1 MLILIL
7 LLLSLL
13 LLLAQIHSLVDIDV
27 PLFQPS
33 PKIVVFEDYAPFA
46 VHEKKLFFRNNDG
59 VARRIKLLQPESTFF
74 EISAPRQANG
84 EPLKQSKIAAGME
97 ICFVIKFKPQEVR
110 DYQYDLVCSTEREK
124 FIVPIRAIGM
134 RPMMTFPDEIN
145 FGVCPVKSET
155 RKSLLLQNIGS
166 SIARFTLRST
176 NPSFT
181 CPGEEQIVDPG
192 ASLMLELFFIP
203 NIAES
208 ITGDYELQFS
218 KGIKCYISLSGT
230 GKNIDVALS
239 TPSISLEPS
248 YISLSSQKT
257 LKIKN
262 SSDIPIKYSWKS
274 FSSSEDEENERQRL
288 LQEISRMESIEK
300 TALKDR
306 IFNGVYS
313 VEGYGDTDDEAED
326 DEIPFAARADEASLI
341 RKYRNLRTALS
352 NDPMYF
358 VDDIFEVSPIEGQ
371 VWANS
376 EMEVTVTF
384 RPDTAALFNCIAY
397 LDISGRSDRLLL
409 NCSGQG
415 IGPHAALSFDVLDV
429 GDVFINDEQHY
440 EISMIN
446 KGDITANWTFMS
458 SLTRFGNKFNF
469 SPTEGILN
477 PGQSQVIHIKFES
490 DVLGEFSE
498 YFRFALQGNED
509 MLVCQIKG
517 HIVGPT
523 FCFDINSINFG
534 TVSYDYLHSRTLR
547 LVNTSKISM
556 VFNLHV
562 PQDGTFIKKEF
573 DITPSD
579 GTLTPGESMDILL
592 EFIPSTVKVYDYS
605 LAVDVLG
612 VGDILLS
619 IPISAECIVSTV
631 RMATREIDF
640 GDCFLRF
647 PYEKE
652 MILYNVSDKVH
663 TKFEVLPQ
671 MPYTKAVAT
680 YEAEPSVGVIE
691 PGDSMKVI
699 IRMVTMKLN
708 LIKLPINVAVVGS
721 TEAPIQAVLTCNAIG
736 PRIVPDQTELR
747 WGNIECLREFP
758 RTLRLFNDSLI
769 PASVKLFLKMAR
781 SKFDISMR
789 ELSLAPKETFDLI
802 VTANLDDT
810 IVNKDEI
817 HIIVEEGD
825 NVMVP
830 LSALGIGT
838 TIHCN
843 QELSVI
849 DMGYQLTN
857 TTWEKRIM
865 LENKGRRPQQLQF
878 YNKTEREQ
886 NLFRLEQ
893 AKKMSKDAT
902 KAPKSFA
909 SFVPVC
915 TVTPAEITLR
925 PRTATTFT
933 FKGTSAVP
941 GPVSEMFILE
951 SKVGKDRAFKQIA
964 QTEIKCEIINPLLE
978 FSDPQVYFCHR
989 YEKGHDPET
998 QRRDITL
1005 KNTSALTLT
1014 FVLKVEIPFNLNSWE
1029 HTLAPGQVAEVTID
1043 FDPMYLDDKTSHTV
1057 EKQLVIAY
1065 RGHPQ
1070 KDIIPLTG
1078 EIIFPNLKFE
1088 TQNVAFGSIL
1098 NDTTKTIK
1106 VNATNWSQVVVE
1118 YEWTFFEGIDSKQP
1132 LKGLQKKGAK
1142 SSGSSIVAP
1151 AGQIFDI
1158 LPIRSVLQPGESETL
1173 EFSMYGLPNGKFNG
1187 TALCSVEG
1195 GPEYK
1200 FYISG
1205 EASTVSFAVDK
1216 SLIDF
1221 GKVIFTESK
1230 TEELK
1235 IINNGRVA
1243 FNYDIK
1249 PSSTAAELIEIIP
1262 PSGLVKAGETKTISL
1277 VMHPAYACNIAETVF
1292 IHIAHF
1298 DAVPLVCYC
1307 QGIFP
1312 SAVASLPRQTRV
1324 GPYGETEGT
1333 MSKFWDT
1340 FTSQA
1345 VMSLVSPDLAMLP
1358 PPEDMLPP
1366 PASGTTATAPIYHPP
1381 PIPNNILNNTSVEL
1395 STRVTKQP
1403 PQLKL
1408 EVEMQRMVL
1417 CHLLANKVE
1426 EKKIELGGMVQNPDQ
1441 LVFAGLQ
1448 YFISKNIDLR
1458 SIVSAQ
1464 HLCDFGNV
1472 IIGQTKKRTFKITNV
1487 TNGMVLNF
1495 DLDSKAISSSGF
1507 SVDPEKVV
1515 KLGENDSVDFTLK
1528 YFARKQQK
1536 LGRKTVVLPLL
1547 IKGAPTIN
1555 LLLSANVCMPDIELS
1570 SELIEFD
1577 RVLIG
1582 RAKRCFVRL
1591 HNISPVVAN
1600 WSFKPVAGKEES
1612 KITIVPSSGVLKGGR
1627 KTIIYVEFIPGEA
1640 RKYLME
1646 ANLKVDNNKNVK
1658 VLKIVGEGFENQIKF
1673 EPSHLEMGPIIP
1685 FSDGDEQV
1693 VSLTNNSDVPV
1704 EIFSLDFDNVYKE
1717 EEAMLSSLDIY
1728 DGATNIFR
1736 SSIRYPGQ
1744 PLPPEILAAYDRIKA
1759 AADKMAAEEAAA
1771 AAAVASEEVVEGE
1784 GDKVVDT
1791 EIEKEES
1798 AKDNVILEVP
1808 PVRTTGA
1815 PRDEGLHQDIIVVG
1829 PPISGVTTVA
1839 NYLSRK
1845 LQLPV
1850 KKLDD
1855 IMFEVASTDSELGL
1869 VARRC
1874 LNKLTEAERATIEKS
1889 ENELL
1894 EVAEKSKADAA
1905 DAFRKDKKNKGK
1917 EPDEECLNTP
1927 EVIAY
1932 NEFVKTGK
1940 FSIENLSNIIKFRLS
1955 WIDAGYGIVLDG
1967 VISNCIDDTSL
1978 VVKAMESAMP
1988 KASVSNIVLNGGE
2001 EAYTNKIAAIYET
2014 KSAELKS
2021 CLKDIDN
2028 AKKAASKK
2036 ASVKA
2041 TGKPTGKGKNKK
2053 PSTATIIEE
2062 TTIIDHEIEVALPEG
2077 DEPWVN
2083 TETGL
2088 VIELDAQ
2095 DFKNLEESEKVIYT
2109 KQFQYQLTQKVQS
2122 LKVTLAKIKRIWDP
2136 ETGLKQTL
2144 EPIVAEIIVS
2154 DDNLPVEESKTDVV
2168 DTPAFEATSDFPVE
2182 ETKAIETNNSNTPDS
2197 TGTLMQ
2203 QDEIPVTISERP
2215 VLFNEYANSILP
2227 LIESSW
2233 IKPEPVAIETEAG
2246 DISSEPVATEANP
2259 IINESESEPIVE
2271 EIKPKIE
2278 IYGVINIP
2286 LDGEENEE
2294 EILAKTMAL
2303 LPPPN
2308 VLPAD
2313 KDALPPTCVYQV
2325 IRKPV
2330 PRGERKQIRN
2340 FAIIRMDP
2348 SSEESVQ
2355 ESAPAP
2361 APAPAPAGK
2370 KGAPVVEAPPVV
2382 KEPEPVPVS
2391 YRWVIDAFSSVQ
2403 LKVKFTS
2410 KNEGKFDSTLVF
2422 EVVGTSQTFSLYVSG
2437 ICEVPKI
2444 NDTSRSFFVKSIKN
2458 VSSEGP
2464 PPIKRFITSTNT
2476 YSFGPILTFKKPEWR
2491 NITSED
2497 PEERTKLQLVTNTST
2512 DIVRLS
2518 NNGRYKCTVDLA
2530 FEDYSDE
2537 VRDVFI
2543 VEPNS
2548 VELDEG
2554 ETKDVKIWAFPQSVK
2569 EFKNT
2574 LVACVSN
2581 NPIPIK
2587 YDMKCW
2593 GVEPTI
2599 DVIGPWDEA
2608 LKAAEQAV
2616 NECQDK
2622 KLIKD
2627 LEAKLASLKE
2637 ALTLDFDRILI
2648 NKVENRTFEIKNTC
2662 LLPVTWEIDAG
2673 DFNESPNI
2681 KITPMSGEVKV
2692 GSTQVI
2698 RIEFTSPEPKML
2710 SGKFSLKFSDAE
2722 GGLQTNTRV
2731 SVRKFAAV
2739 AEAYQITTVSLTST
2753 GSEEGGS
2760 EIDFGLVRVGDFAKQ
2775 SMKLANKGK
2784 YKIAYKVNIV
2794 KPAIANLIKIE
2805 PMEGFIE
2812 AGAAPAEIVATFCS
2826 ANGEVQ
2832 LKQNKDVK
2840 IEISEPLTGESVAIF
2855 PLYVNAE
2862 ARFNRYRMQPAKG
2875 VSFGAVRFDAEAKT
2889 KRVEIRNEG
2898 KFDFTFVVCAA
2909 QSEIDEIDSLDPKA
2923 FACYAYGTP
2932 AALRKNELGENYL
2945 EKVGGAGAGGK
2956 DAKAAPA
2963 KGKGAPAAATPS
2975 STSNPLVQDPD
2986 SLAEAAVPDDPLVVG
3001 AFTILGRVGVVQPG
3015 ATGFFDMK
3023 FDPSGSQGTKEKLR
3037 ICITGIDHHDAPAQ
3051 LLRSFEVTG
3060 ESCIPAITNEDYESI
3075 FEEQEVV
3082 SSLLDSGMSDG
3093 GKIEKLPVGKV
3104 IYAEKENILAFGPVL
3119 CGQQGYKGACERIRI
3134 TNPTKIDAKVRFEI
3148 MTPEKAAEAKGA
3160 SASAGAGAGKDAKG
3174 KAPPPA
3180 KGGAPSSDAV
3190 PQMFT
3195 VQPEVWE
3202 IPPHEHRFVNVY
3214 FNPLEIKTYKAVFV
3228 AKVEDAGTQTSASS
3242 KISQSGSSL
3251 IFDLGG
3257 SGTLPC
3263 ISIDQPTTRLPSGA
3277 LSMEFGRT
3285 HINRSSKKKLIIRN
3299 DGAMPATCL
3308 FDMSGDDDFFFPY
3321 RGASLTIQP
3330 SQKQDV
3336 IISFAPK
3343 KVFTPTGERS
3353 AQIKISVL
3361 NNQFDQYKL
3370 QLSGSSYACDATIDT
3385 MSEEDSNTADND
3397 GEDTDKQKSHD
3408 EVKFADINL
3417 ANGSSSTSH
3426 TIMIKSQSAYPLK
3439 FELVA
3444 GEKSSKY
3451 LTFSPCIGHLGPKG
3465 TREITM
3471 SFNASEPVKLEA
3483 AEVSCILKR
3492 IDYKLNPKLAVEGED
3507 IEPDSSLWG
3516 LWDDSMKSLRPA
3528 ADEDLKLIAEAAE
3541 ALEKY
3546 NAEAAA
3552 EAAKGKKGK
3561 VMGPP
3566 PDPCRLQ
3573 LVTTD
3578 GSQMIN
3584 EIIEEPYS
3592 ELVADA
3598 EVQKVNFSCYG
3609 SADIA
3614 KYSCEGNGENIPFRP
3629 TYLFQSAL
3637 HNFTF
3642 KNDSD
3647 ISLPIKWSFDD
3658 VKRRGVTTKG
3668 GGQSRLPSRMGTAV
3682 TNQTKVPCPFFIEP
3696 EECEVP
3702 AKGSQQFTLKFL
3714 PLECDDFVYALRG
3727 ETLPC
3732 PNPDAADEESA
3743 FLGPI
3748 RMIIRGTAKR
3758 PLCHFEIKENP
3769 EYLSR
3774 RLPTLKNEIGLV
3786 SPIEN
3791 GDLRVVEMESVGLRT
3806 RNTFRFHI
3814 INPTSNNYE
3823 FTWETMG
3830 DPSPFWRCVLTS
3842 GMLFAGKRIEMVF
3855 EYLPEETSIAESFFK
3870 FKLPTAGVEQLFLF
3884 AGKVTEPKVYFSTS
3898 RVDFHSVMLGGQG
3911 SSDVVYLENQEH
3923 LPFNFS
3929 FDRTTL
3935 MQLEGPNGPVLDI
3948 QPKSGTVGPQGKFP
3962 ITFLFKPSE
3971 EVVYNFNLQCE
3982 VKRKPNKLSINVK
3995 GEGYAVHPIISLEQS
4010 EEQAVSGN
4018 RFQTLKP
4025 VPAVNYADFGAV
4037 QVLDSITKKFTVTNN
4052 GKYNFDYLWDTESGN
4067 NLTLSGGKMGGTL
4080 HKGEEVSYN
4089 ITFAPMK
4096 ECSLDGS
4103 MLSFTVAGKYTYNIF
4118 GRGSGVSPALRFS
4131 FMQYDFGSCFITS
4144 PGGQTVIEETT
4155 LRLVNHDPVSN
4166 ISIESAFQKT
4176 RALWVDCPPTV
4187 LEPGSFIDIPIKF
4200 APRDAK
4206 DYLFIVPIVVNGTTK
4221 VPVNITGKGIN
4232 ARLEMVN
4239 ASQRRIN
4246 FGVIN
4251 VGSENRKTIALI
4263 NRSKRALPVQLADN
4277 SQHGSG
4283 ILEDLSVAFYP
4294 KNEFTIGP
4302 RETVNIQL
4310 IFAPNKRI
4318 SQFQEDLLIR
4328 YAGVTRK
4335 LLSMSGKA
4343 QGIEVAFD
4351 SDSLPFGPVVLASQK
4366 MKKLSLENGGDLA
4379 ITFQWLES
4387 TFGPHFSISPLSGKI
4402 GAGDEMTFDVIFKPQ
4417 FLDEDIRQEGILC
4430 AIPGISPLQLTCSGT
4445 CIAQPSES
4453 MQTLRFDS
4461 LARKPEVKN
4470 VKIDN
4475 PTEKD
4480 WYVSPSLLGKDW
4492 KIPYEL
4498 KVPAKGSADLVITY
4512 FPLSMSPAPKTE
4524 PAEGEPD
4531 TAHQGTVFVSLPDG
4545 TARSYKLRGYAGPPE
4560 CAGTITIETAAKKA
4574 STTSVKLNNW
4584 LGQTQK
4590 LLVSSELTEKACPAT
4605 FIIAANAVEIGPNGT
4620 KEFPIRYNSYME
4632 GTSKGVITF
4641 TNASTGEYLFYNL
4654 VAKTTMADVLETIN
4668 IESPVRQSARYVIT
4682 VENPLPVDTVV
4693 SMGSIAKPDEWWSC
4707 DSKVINFKELSPL
4720 SGNPEGSFEIE
4731 YRPLMPTKAP
4741 TEHLLTIIT
4750 KELGTFKYKVV
4761 LTATPATIRQTLKFD
4776 VPLGSIQ
4783 TETYKFRVFNS
4794 TKCEYACK
4802 VTKPDTFTVVKSL
4815 SVDAVSG
4822 GWSGDEVSI
4831 DVAFEP
4837 TEIGETIDTL
4847 SISSPDGGE
4856 YICELVAICV
4866 APVPQGPFNFTQGA
4880 GATDIAFRNCF
4891 STACSWTFSL
4901 DSSAF
4906 RLGAPNATVQPKTE
4920 GKCQIFF
4927 EPKDE
4932 HGTSPGTVVTAKLF
4946 IQCSAKPDLSPWV
4959 FYLKGTITGTSD
4971 AGTKKK

>member
-1 MLILIL
+1 
-7 LLLSLL
+7 
-13 LLLAQIHSLVDIDV
+13 
-27 PLFQPS
+27 
-33 PKIVVFEDYAPFA
+33 
-46 VHEKKLFFRNNDG
+46 
-59 VARRIKLLQPESTFF
+59 LLQPESPFF
-74 EISAPRQANG
+74 EVSAPRQANG

-97 ICFVIKFKPQEVR
+97 ICFVVKFKPQEVR
-110 DYQYDLVCSTEREK
+110 DYQYDLICSTEREK
-124 FIVPIRAIGM
+124 FLVPIRAIGM

-203 NIAES
+203 HAAS
-208 ITGDYELQFS
+208 PITGDYELQFS
-218 KGIKCYISLSGT
+218 KGTTCYIALSGT

-239 TPSISLEPS
+239 TPSVSMEPS

-274 FSSSEDEENERQRL
+274 FASDEEEENERQRL

-300 TALKDR
+300 AALRDR
-306 IFNGVYS
+306 IFNGAYS
-313 VEGYGDTDDEAED
+313 IEGSGNTDDEAED
-326 DEIPFAARADEASLI
+326 DEIPFAARADEASLV

-376 EMEVTVTF
+376 EMEITVTF

-458 SLTRFGNKFNF
+458 SLTRFGNKFKF
-469 SPTEGILN
+469 SPTEGILT

-509 MLVCQIKG
+509 MLICQIKG
-517 HIVGPT
+517 HVVGPT
-523 FCFDINSINFG
+523 FCFDVNSINFG
-534 TVSYDYLHSRTLR
+534 TVSYDYLHSRNLR
-547 LVNTSKISM
+547 LVNTSKIPM

-562 PQDGTFIKKEF
+562 PQDGSFLKKEF

-631 RMATREIDF
+631 RLASREIDF

-652 MILYNVSDKVH
+652 MILYNSSDKVH

-671 MPYTKAVAT
+671 MPYTKSVAT

-691 PGDSMKVI
+691 PGDSMKVV

-708 LIKLPINVAVVGS
+708 LIKLPINVAVIGS

-769 PASVKLFLKMAR
+769 PASLKLFLKMAR
-781 SKFDISMR
+781 SKFDLSMR
-789 ELSLAPKETFDLI
+789 ELTLAPKETYDLT

-857 TTWEKRIM
+857 TVWEKRIM

-886 NLFRLEQ
+886 NQARAEE
-893 AKKMSKDAT
+893 AKKGGKEASRL
-902 KAPKSFA
+902 PKHLA
-909 SFVPVC
+909 AIVPVC
-915 TVTPAEITLR
+915 TVTPTEITLR

-933 FKGTSAVP
+933 FKGMSATP
-941 GPVSEMFILE
+941 GPISELFVLE
-951 SKVGKDRAFKQIA
+951 SKVGKERAFKQIA
-964 QTEIKCEIINPLLE
+964 QTEIRCDIINPLLE

-989 YEKGHDPET
+989 YEKGHEPET
-998 QRRDITL
+998 QKRDITL

-1029 HTLAPGQVAEVTID
+1029 HTLAPGQVAEITIE
-1043 FDPMYLDDKTSHTV
+1043 FDPMYRDDKTSHTV
-1057 EKQLVIAY
+1057 EKQLTIAY

-1070 KDIIPLTG
+1070 KDIIPLVG
-1078 EIIFPNLKFE
+1078 EIIYPNLKFE
-1088 TQNVAFGSIL
+1088 TQNIAFGSIL

-1106 VNATNWSQVVVE
+1106 VNTTNWSQVVVE
-1118 YEWTFFEGIDSKQP
+1118 YEWSFFEGIDNKQP
-1132 LKGLQKKGAK
+1132 VKVVQKKNAK
-1142 SSGSSIVAP
+1142 AVSSGVVAP

-1158 LPIRSVLQPGESETL
+1158 LPIRSVLQPGESENI

-1187 TALCSVEG
+1187 MAMCAVEG

-1200 FYISG
+1200 FNISG
-1205 EASTVSFAVDK
+1205 EASTVSFSVDK
-1216 SLIDF
+1216 SIIDF
-1221 GKVIFTESK
+1221 GKVIFTDSK
-1230 TEELK
+1230 EEELK

-1243 FNYDIK
+1243 FNYDIR
-1249 PSSTAAELIEIIP
+1249 PSSVAADLIEIIP
-1262 PSGLVKAGETKTISL
+1262 SSGQVKPGEVKSIMLVIR
-1277 VMHPAYACNIAETVF
+1277 PAYASNIAERLD
-1292 IHIAHF
+1292 IHVAHF

-1312 SAVASLPRQTRV
+1312 SAVVSLPRQLRV
-1324 GPYGETEGT
+1324 GPFGETEGPI
-1333 MSKFWDT
+1333 SQLWEN

-1345 VMSLVSPDLAMLP
+1345 ITGLVSPNALLLP
-1358 PPEDMLPP
+1358 PPDEMLPP

-1381 PIPNNILNNTSVEL
+1381 SISNSTETLIEPV
-1395 STRVTKQP
+1395 STRGIKTPSQI
-1403 PQLKL
+1403 KL
-1408 EVEMQRMVL
+1408 DIEMQRIAL
-1417 CHLLANKVE
+1417 NHLMEKRVE
-1426 EKKIELGGMVQNPDQ
+1426 EKKMDSNIIVNTDPS
-1441 LVFAGLQ
+1441 VFSGLQ
-1448 YFISKNIDLR
+1448 YFIAKNIELK
-1458 SIVSAQ
+1458 SIVCAQ
-1464 HLCDFGNV
+1464 YLCDFGNV
-1472 IIGQTKKRTFKITNV
+1472 IIGQTRKRVFKITNV

-1495 DLDSKAISSSGF
+1495 DLDTKSISSSGF
-1507 SVDPEKVV
+1507 SVDPDKVV
-1515 KLGENDSVDFTLK
+1515 KLAENDSVDFTLK

-1536 LGRKTVVLPLL
+1536 LGRKNSVLPIT

-1591 HNISPVVAN
+1591 HNTSPVVAN
-1600 WSFKPVAGKEES
+1600 WVFKPVAGKEES

-1627 KTIIYVEFIPGEA
+1627 KTIIYVEFIPTES
-1640 RKYLME
+1640 RKYVME
-1646 ANLKVDNNKNVK
+1646 AALKIENNKNMK
-1658 VLKIVGEGFENQIKF
+1658 VLKMIGEGFENQIRL
-1673 EPSHLEMGPIIP
+1673 EPSNLEMGPIIP

-1693 VSLTNNSDVPV
+1693 VTLTNNSDVPV
-1704 EIFSLDFDNVYKE
+1704 EFFSLDFDTVYKD
-1717 EEAMLSSLDIY
+1717 EEAILSTLDIY
-1728 DGATNIFR
+1728 DNSTNIFR
-1736 SSIRYPGQ
+1736 ASVRNPGQ
-1744 PLPPEILAAYDRIKA
+1744 SLPPEVMAAYERIKA
-1759 AADKMAAEEAAA
+1759 AADKLSETIPSSEEGIVQPEEEANIDKP
-1771 AAAVASEEVVEGE
+1771 VE
-1784 GDKVVDT
+1784 
-1791 EIEKEES
+1791 
-1798 AKDNVILEVP
+1798 NPLEQAP
-1808 PVRTTGA
+1808 IRSLPA
-1815 PRDEGLHQDIIVVG
+1815 PRDESKHQDILVVG
-1829 PPISGVTTVA
+1829 PPLLGVTSVA

-1845 LQLPV
+1845 LQLTV
-1850 KKLDD
+1850 KKVDD
-1855 IMFEVASTDSELGL
+1855 IVLEVATTDQEVGL
-1869 VARRC
+1869 IARRC
-1874 LNKLTEAERATIEKS
+1874 LKKLTELENVSLSER
-1889 ENELL
+1889 ENELQAA
-1894 EVAEKSKADAA
+1894 AEKSKADAA

-1917 EPDEECLNTP
+1917 EPDDECLNTP

-1932 NEFVKTGK
+1932 NEFMSGGN
-1940 FSIENLSNIIKFRLS
+1940 FSIENLSKIINFRLS
-1955 WIDAGYGIVLDG
+1955 WVDLGYGLVIDG
-1967 VISNCIDDTSL
+1967 ISSNFISDTNVI
-1978 VVKAMESAMP
+1978 VKAFESAMP
-1988 KASVSNIVLNGGE
+1988 KAVVANIVLNGGE
-2001 EAYTNKIAAIYET
+2001 EAYGNRITNIFNS
-2014 KSAELKS
+2014 KSSELKR
-2021 CLKDIDN
+2021 CLKDIEN
-2028 AKKAASKK
+2028 SKKTVSRK
-2036 ASVKA
+2036 ASVK
-2041 TGKPTGKGKNKK
+2041 TVGKGTTKGKSKK
-2053 PSTATIIEE
+2053 TALIEE
-2062 TTIIDHEIEVALPEG
+2062 ELPSNDPIEVALPEG

-2083 TETGL
+2083 PETGL
-2088 VIELDAQ
+2088 VVELDAQ
-2095 DFKNLEESEKVIYT
+2095 DFKNLEESEKHIYT
-2109 KQFQYQLTQKVQS
+2109 KQWMYQQVQKIEA
-2122 LKVTLAKIKRIWDP
+2122 LKIILAKIKRIWDP

-2144 EPIVAEIIVS
+2144 AVDIAES
-2154 DDNLPVEESKTDVV
+2154 DINAVEIDANLPAD
-2168 DTPAFEATSDFPVE
+2168 
-2182 ETKAIETNNSNTPDS
+2182 ETKTEVIEDTNIESSAAVDGPIDEMKTAEPDGNNTNNLNTPDS
-2197 TGTLMQ
+2197 TGTLP
-2203 QDEIPVTISERP
+2203 QDDAPITLHERP
-2215 VLFNEYANSILP
+2215 ILYSEYVNVILP
-2227 LIESSW
+2227 LVQASW
-2233 IKPEPVAIETEAG
+2233 IKPEPEVVPEPDNVVGLDNAENQVDATVVEDIPEKVA
-2246 DISSEPVATEANP
+2246 
-2259 IINESESEPIVE
+2259 
-2271 EIKPKIE
+2271 E
-2278 IYGVINIP
+2278 IYGLIEIL

-2294 EILAKTMAL
+2294 EVLSKTMAL

-2308 VLPAD
+2308 VQPAD
-2313 KDALPPTCVYQV
+2313 KDALPPTCIYQV
-2325 IRKPV
+2325 IRKPL
-2330 PRGERKQIRN
+2330 PRGERKQIKN
-2340 FAIIRMDP
+2340 FAIIRLDP
-2348 SSEESVQ
+2348 PSGEEPVVE
-2355 ESAPAP
+2355 ESAPVPVAAP
-2361 APAPAPAGK
+2361 PGK
-2370 KGAPVVEAPPVV
+2370 KGAPVPVVDTPPV
-2382 KEPEPVPVS
+2382 KEAEASPVS
-2391 YRWVIDAFSSVQ
+2391 YRWIVEAFSSVQ
-2403 LKVKFTS
+2403 FKVKFTA
-2410 KNEGKFDSTLVF
+2410 KNEGKFDSSIGF
-2422 EVVGTSQTFSLYVSG
+2422 EVVGTNQMFSLFTSG

-2458 VSSEGP
+2458 VSADGP
-2464 PPIKRFITSTNT
+2464 PPMRRFVTSTNT
-2476 YSFGPILTFKKPEWR
+2476 YSFGPLLTFKKPEWR
-2491 NITSED
+2491 LLTSED
-2497 PEERTKLQLVTNTST
+2497 PEEQAKVQLVANTNS

-2537 VRDVFI
+2537 VRDVFV
-2543 VEPNS
+2543 VEPNT
-2548 VELDEG
+2548 VELEEG
-2554 ETKDVKIWAFPQSVK
+2554 ETKDVKVWAFPQAVK

-2581 NPIPIK
+2581 NPFPIK

-2593 GVEPTI
+2593 GVEPTV

-2616 NECQDK
+2616 ADCQDK
-2622 KLIKD
+2622 KLVKD
-2627 LEAKLASLKE
+2627 LETKLASLKE

-2648 NKVENRTFEIKNTC
+2648 NKTENRTFELKNTC
-2662 LLPVTWEIDAG
+2662 LLPVTWEIDPG
-2673 DFNESPNI
+2673 DFKDSPNVR
-2681 KITPMSGEVKV
+2681 ITPMSGEIKV
-2692 GSTQVI
+2692 GATQVI
-2698 RIEFTSPEPKML
+2698 KIEFTSPDPLML
-2710 SGKFSLKFSDAE
+2710 TGKFNLKFSDAE
-2722 GGLQTNTRV
+2722 GGLQSNTRV
-2731 SVRKFAAV
+2731 STRKFAVV
-2739 AEAYQITTVSLTST
+2739 AEAYKITTVSLTAT

-2760 EIDFGLVRVGDFAKQ
+2760 EIDFGLVRVGDYAKQ

-2784 YKIAYKVNIV
+2784 YKIAFKVNIV
-2794 KPAIANLIKIE
+2794 KPAVANLMKIE
-2805 PMEGFIE
+2805 PMEGVIE
-2812 AGAAPAEIVATFCS
+2812 AGAAPAEIMVTFCS
-2826 ANGEVQ
+2826 ANGEIQ
-2832 LKQNKDVK
+2832 LKQNKDIK
-2840 IEISEPLTGESVAIF
+2840 IEISEPLTGESVELF
-2855 PLYVNAE
+2855 PLYVSAQ

-2909 QSEIDEIDSLDPKA
+2909 QSEIDEIDTLDAKA
-2923 FACYAYGTP
+2923 FASYAYATP
-2932 AALRKNELGENYL
+2932 AALRKKELGENYL
-2945 EKVGGAGAGGK
+2945 EKVGAAGAAGGGK

-2963 KGKGAPAAATPS
+2963 KGKGAPVAAAGPS
-2975 STSNPLVQDPD
+2975 SSNPLVQDPD
-2986 SLAEAAVPDDPLVVG
+2986 ALGEPVAPDDPLVVG
-3001 AFTILGRVGVVQPG
+3001 AFTILGRVGVVQAG

-3037 ICITGIDHHDAPAQ
+3037 ICISGIDHQDAPAQ

-3060 ESCIPAITNEDYESI
+3060 DSCVPAIINEDNDSI

-3082 SSLLDSGMSDG
+3082 SSLADSGASDG

-3104 IYAEKENILAFGPVL
+3104 IYAEKEKILAFGPVL
-3119 CGQQGYKGACERIRI
+3119 CGQQGFKGASERIRI

-3148 MTPEKAAEAKGA
+3148 MSTEQFAESTKGA
-3160 SASAGAGAGKDAKG
+3160 SAPAGGKDAKG
-3174 KAPPPA
+3174 KAAPPA
-3180 KGGAPSSDAV
+3180 KGAPAAEVTTS
-3190 PQMFT
+3190 PIFT
-3195 VQPEVWE
+3195 VQPEIWE
-3202 IPPHEHRFVNVY
+3202 IPPHEHRFVNIY
-3214 FNPLEIKTYKAVFV
+3214 FNPLEIKTYRSVFV
-3228 AKVEDAGTQTSASS
+3228 AKVEDAGTQTSATS

-3263 ISIDQPTTRLPSGA
+3263 ISIDQPTNRLPDGS
-3277 LSMEFGRT
+3277 LSLDFGKT
-3285 HINRSSKKKLIIRN
+3285 HINRSSKRKLTIRN

-3308 FDMSGDDDFFFPY
+3308 FDMTGDDDFIFPY
-3321 RGASLTIQP
+3321 KSASLTVQP

-3336 IISFAPK
+3336 IISFSPK
-3343 KVFTPTGERS
+3343 KVYTPTGERS
-3353 AQIKISVL
+3353 SQIKISVL

-3370 QLSGSSYACDATIDT
+3370 VLNGSSYACDATIDT
-3385 MSEEDSNTADND
+3385 RSEEDNIVDLD
-3397 GEDTDKQKSHD
+3397 GDTDMDKQKSHD
-3408 EVKFADINL
+3408 EVHFSDINL
-3417 ANGSSSTSH
+3417 ANGPSSSSH
-3426 TIMIKSQSAYPLK
+3426 TIMIKSQSPYPLK
-3439 FELVA
+3439 FDLTAE
-3444 GEKSSKY
+3444 EKGNKY
-3451 LTFSPCIGHLGPKG
+3451 LSFSPSVGHLGPKG
-3465 TREITM
+3465 TREITITF
-3471 SFNASEPVKLEA
+3471 SASEPVKLEA
-3483 AEVSCILKR
+3483 AEVSCSLKR
-3492 IDYKLNPKLAVEGED
+3492 IEYKLNPKLVAED
-3507 IEPDSSLWG
+3507 EIVQPDSSLWG
-3516 LWDDSMKSLRPA
+3516 LWDNSMKTVRPA
-3528 ADEDLKLIAEAAE
+3528 SEDDIKLIADAAE

-3546 NAEAAA
+3546 NVEAAA

-3566 PDPCRLQ
+3566 PEPSRLQ
-3573 LVTTD
+3573 LITTD
-3578 GSQMIN
+3578 DGAQMVS
-3584 EIIEEPYS
+3584 EVTEEPYN
-3592 ELVADA
+3592 ELVVDA
-3598 EVQKVNFSCYG
+3598 EAQKVNISCNG

-3637 HNFTF
+3637 HNFTL
-3642 KNDSD
+3642 KNESE
-3647 ISLPIKWSFDD
+3647 IALPIKWSFDD
-3658 VKRRGVTTKG
+3658 IKRRGVTTKG
-3668 GGQSRLPSRMGTAV
+3668 GGQSRLASRLGTAS
-3682 TNQTKVPCPFFIEP
+3682 NAPQIPCPFFIEP
-3696 EECEVP
+3696 EDCNVP

-3732 PNPDAADEESA
+3732 PNPVASEGDSA

-3748 RMIIRGTAKR
+3748 RMIVRGTAKR
-3758 PLCHFEIKENP
+3758 PLCHFEIKETP

-3774 RLPTLKNEIGLV
+3774 RLPTLKNETGLV

-3791 GDLRVVEMESVGLRT
+3791 GDLRVVEVESVGLRT

-3814 INPTSNNYE
+3814 INPTNDNYE

-3870 FKLPTAGVEQLFLF
+3870 FKLPTVGVEQLFLF

-3911 SSDVVYLENQEH
+3911 SSDTIYLENQEH
-3923 LPFNFS
+3923 LPFNFA

-3935 MQLEGPNGPVLDI
+3935 LQLEGPNGPILDI
-3948 QPKSGTVGPQGKFP
+3948 QPKAGTVGPQGKCP

-3971 EVVYNFNLQCE
+3971 EVAYNFNLQCE

-3995 GEGYAVHPIISLEQS
+3995 GEGYAVHPIILLEQS
-4010 EEQAVSGN
+4010 EEQAVAGN

-4025 VPAVNYADFGAV
+4025 SPAVNYADFGAV

-4080 HKGEEVSYN
+4080 HKGEEMTYN

-4096 ECSLDGS
+4096 ESSLDGS

-4131 FMQYDFGSCFITS
+4131 FMQYDFGPCFITS

-4206 DYLFIVPIVVNGTTK
+4206 DYVFVVPIVVNGTTK
-4221 VPVNITGKGIN
+4221 VPVNILGKGIN

-4251 VGSENRKTIALI
+4251 VGSETRKTIALI

-4277 SQHGSG
+4277 SQHGSSV
-4283 ILEDLSVAFYP
+4283 LEDMCVAFYP
-4294 KNEFTIGP
+4294 KNEFTIAP

-4351 SDSLPFGPVVLASQK
+4351 SDSLPFGPVVMASQK

-4387 TFGPHFSISPLSGKI
+4387 TFGPHFSISPLTGKI
-4402 GAGDEMTFDVIFKPQ
+4402 GAGDEMTFDVTFKPQ

-4453 MQTLRFDS
+4453 VQTLRFDS
-4461 LARKPEVKN
+4461 LARKAEAKS
-4470 VKIDN
+4470 VKIEN

-4480 WYVSPSLLGKDW
+4480 WYISPSLQGSDW

-4512 FPLSMSPAPKTE
+4512 FPLTMSVAPKSE

-4531 TAHQGTVFVSLPDG
+4531 TAHQGTVFVALPDG

-4560 CAGTITIETAAKKA
+4560 CAGTINIETAAKKA
-4574 STTSVKLNNW
+4574 ATTSIKLNNW

-4590 LLVSSELTEKACPAT
+4590 LLVSSDITERACPAT

-4632 GTSKGVITF
+4632 GTSKATITF
-4641 TNASTGEYLFYNL
+4641 TNPSTGEYLFYNL
-4654 VAKTTMADVLETIN
+4654 VAKTTMADVLETVN

-4682 VENPLPVDTVV
+4682 VENPLPADTVV
-4693 SMGSIAKPDEWWSC
+4693 TMGSIAKPDEWWSC

-4731 YRPLMPTKAP
+4731 YRPLMPTKSP
-4741 TEHLLTIIT
+4741 SEHLLTIIT

-4776 VPLGSIQ
+4776 VPLGTIQ
-4783 TETYKFRVFNS
+4783 AETYKFRVFNS
-4794 TKCEYACK
+4794 TKSEYTLK

-4815 SVDAVSG
+4815 TVDAVSG
-4822 GWSGDEVSI
+4822 GWNGDEVSI

-4837 TEIGETIDTL
+4837 TEIGETTDTL
-4847 SISSPDGGE
+4847 TISSPEGGE
-4856 YICELVAICV
+4856 YLCELVAKCV

-4880 GATDIAFRNCF
+4880 GPLDIPFRNCF
-4891 STACSWTFSL
+4891 STAGTWTFNL
-4901 DSSAF
+4901 DSTAF
-4906 RLGAPNATVQPKTE
+4906 RIGAPNVSLQPKTE
-4920 GKCQIFF
+4920 GKCQVFF
-4927 EPKDE
+4927 EPKEE
-4932 HGTSPGTVVTAKLF
+4932 HGTAPGTVITAKLF

-4959 FYLKGTITGTSD
+4959 FYLKGTVTGASAD
-4971 AGTKKK
+4971 VGKKK

>member
-1 MLILIL
+1 M
-7 LLLSLL
+7 
-13 LLLAQIHSLVDIDV
+13 
-27 PLFQPS
+27 FQPS
-33 PKIVVFEDYAPFA
+33 PKIVVFDDYAPFA
-46 VHEKKLFFRNNDG
+46 VHEKKLFFRNNDS
-59 VARRIKLLQPESTFF
+59 VARRIKLLQPESPFF

-97 ICFVIKFKPQEVR
+97 ICFVVKFKPQEVR

-124 FIVPIRAIGM
+124 FVVPIRAIGM

-145 FGVCPVKSET
+145 FGVCPVKSES

-176 NPSFT
+176 NPCFT

-203 NIAES
+203 NTANP

-218 KGIKCYISLSGT
+218 KGTKCYIALNGT

-239 TPSISLEPS
+239 TPSVSMEPS

-274 FSSSEDEENERQRL
+274 FASDEEEENERQRL
-288 LQEISRMESIEK
+288 LQEIARMETIEK
-300 TALKDR
+300 AALRDR

-313 VEGYGDTDDEAED
+313 VEGAVDTDDDAED
-326 DEIPFAARADEASLI
+326 DEIPFAARADEAALV
-341 RKYRNLRTALS
+341 RKYRNLRNALS
-352 NDPMYF
+352 NDPMFF
-358 VDDIFEVSPIEGQ
+358 VDDIFEISPIEGQ

-376 EMEVTVTF
+376 EMEITVTF
-384 RPDTAALFNCIAY
+384 RPDTAALFYCISY

-458 SLTRFGNKFNF
+458 SLTRFGNKFKF
-469 SPTEGILN
+469 YPTEGILN
-477 PGQSQVIHIKFES
+477 PEQSQIIHIKFES

-517 HIVGPT
+517 HVVGPT
-523 FCFDINSINFG
+523 FCFDVNSINFG
-534 TVSYDYLHSRTLR
+534 TVSYDYLHSRNLR
-547 LVNTSKISM
+547 LVNTSKIPM

-562 PQDGTFIKKEF
+562 PQDGSFLKKEF

-631 RMATREIDF
+631 RLASREIDF

-671 MPYTKAVAT
+671 MPYTKSVAT

-691 PGDSMKVI
+691 PGDSMKVV

-708 LIKLPINVAVVGS
+708 LIKMPINVAVIGS
-721 TEAPIQAVLTCNAIG
+721 TEAPLQAVLTCNAIG

-758 RTLRLFNDSLI
+758 RSLRLFNDSLI
-769 PASVKLFLKMAR
+769 PASIKLFLKMAR
-781 SKFDISMR
+781 SKFELSMR
-789 ELSLAPKETFDLI
+789 ELTLAPKETYDLT

-857 TTWEKRIM
+857 TVWEKRIM

-878 YNKTEREQ
+878 YNNTEREQ
-886 NLFRLEQ
+886 NLARAEQ
-893 AKKMSKDAT
+893 VKKIGKDAAT
-902 KAPKSFA
+902 KLPKHLAPV
-909 SFVPVC
+909 VPVC
-915 TVTPAEITLR
+915 TVTPTEITLR

-933 FKGTSAVP
+933 FKGTSATP
-941 GPVSEMFILE
+941 GPISELFILE
-951 SKVGKDRAFKQIA
+951 SKVGKERAFKQIA

-989 YEKGHDPET
+989 YEKGHEPET
-998 QRRDITL
+998 QKRDITL

-1029 HTLAPGQVAEVTID
+1029 HTLAPGQVAEITIE
-1043 FDPMYLDDKTSHTV
+1043 FDPMYRDDKTSHTV
-1057 EKQLVIAY
+1057 EKQLTIAY

-1070 KDIIPLTG
+1070 KDIIPLIG
-1078 EIIFPNLKFE
+1078 EIIYPNLKFE
-1088 TQNVAFGSIL
+1088 TQNVVFGSIL

-1106 VNATNWSQVVVE
+1106 VHATNWSQVVVE
-1118 YEWTFFEGIDSKQP
+1118 YEWYFFEGIDNKQP
-1132 LKGLQKKGAK
+1132 VKAVQKKNLKTTG
-1142 SSGSSIVAP
+1142 SGVVAP
-1151 AGQIFDI
+1151 VGQIFDI
-1158 LPIRSVLQPGESETL
+1158 LPIRSVLQPGENESI

-1187 TALCSVEG
+1187 TAMCAVEG

-1200 FYISG
+1200 FNISG
-1205 EASTVSFAVDK
+1205 EASTVSFSVDK
-1216 SLIDF
+1216 SIVDF
-1221 GKVIFTESK
+1221 GKVIITDSK

-1235 IINNGRVA
+1235 ITNNGRVT

-1249 PSSTAAELIEIIP
+1249 PSIIAAELIEIIP
-1262 PSGLVKAGETKTISL
+1262 SSGLVKPGEVKTIIL
-1277 VMHPAYACNIAETVF
+1277 VVRPAYAYNIAETLN
-1292 IHIAHF
+1292 IHVAHF
-1298 DAVPLVCYC
+1298 DSVPLVCYC

-1312 SAVASLPRQTRV
+1312 SVVASLPRQSRV
-1324 GPYGETEGT
+1324 GPYGETEGPI
-1333 MSKFWDT
+1333 SQLWEN

-1345 VMSLVSPDLAMLP
+1345 IVSLVSQNLLLLP
-1358 PPEDMLPP
+1358 PTDDMLPP
-1366 PASGTTATAPIYHPP
+1366 PANGTTAVAPIYHPP
-1381 PIPNNILNNTSVEL
+1381 SITNIIGPVIEPM
-1395 STRVTKQP
+1395 STRGMKTP
-1403 PQLKL
+1403 PQIKI
-1408 EVEMQRMVL
+1408 EVEMQRMAL
-1417 CHLLANKVE
+1417 NHLMAKKVD
-1426 EKKIELGGMVQNPDQ
+1426 EKKLDSNIILNSDPS
-1441 LVFAGLQ
+1441 VFAGLQ
-1448 YFISKNIDLR
+1448 YFIAKNIELK

-1464 HLCDFGNV
+1464 YLCDFGNV
-1472 IIGQTKKRTFKITNV
+1472 IIGQTRKRTFKITNV
-1487 TNGMVLNF
+1487 TNGVVLNF
-1495 DLDSKAISSSGF
+1495 DLDTKAISSSGF

-1515 KLGENDSVDFTLK
+1515 KLAENDNVDFTLK

-1536 LGRKTVVLPLL
+1536 LGRKNSVLPLL

-1570 SELIEFD
+1570 SELVEFD

-1582 RAKRCFVRL
+1582 CAKRCFVRL
-1591 HNISPVVAN
+1591 HNTSPVVAN
-1600 WSFKPVAGKEES
+1600 WSFKPIAGKEES
-1612 KITIVPSSGVLKGGR
+1612 KITITPSSGVLKGGR
-1627 KTIIYVEFIPGEA
+1627 KTIIFVEFIPGES
-1640 RKYLME
+1640 RKYVME
-1646 ANLKVDNNKNVK
+1646 AALKIDNNKNVK
-1658 VLKIVGEGFENQIKF
+1658 ILKMTGEGFENLIKL
-1673 EPSHLEMGPIIP
+1673 EPSTLEMGPIIP

-1693 VSLTNNSDVPV
+1693 VTLSNNSDVPV
-1704 EIFSLDFDNVYKE
+1704 EIFSLDFDNGYKE
-1717 EEAMLSSLDIY
+1717 EEAILSMLDIY
-1728 DGATNIFR
+1728 ESSTNIFR
-1736 SSIRYPGQ
+1736 TSVRNPGQ
-1744 PLPPEILAAYDRIKA
+1744 PLPPEVMVAYERIKA
-1759 AADKMAAEEAAA
+1759 ITDKMAESTVIPTDDEVAAI
-1771 AAAVASEEVVEGE
+1771 VDEGVEGNVLS
-1784 GDKVVDT
+1784 GTVL
-1791 EIEKEES
+1791 EI
-1798 AKDNVILEVP
+1798 API
-1808 PVRTTGA
+1808 RTIAA
-1815 PRDEGLHQDIIVVG
+1815 PRDDSKHQDILVVG
-1829 PPISGVTTVA
+1829 PPVLGVTSVA

-1845 LQLPV
+1845 LQLCV

-1855 IMFEVASTDSELGL
+1855 LILEVASTDNEIGII
-1869 VARRC
+1869 ARRC
-1874 LNKLTEAERATIEKS
+1874 LKKLTEVEKVSIAER
-1889 ENELL
+1889 ENELQAA
-1894 EVAEKSKADAA
+1894 AEKSIAEAA

-1917 EPDEECLNTP
+1917 EPDDECLNTA
-1927 EVIAY
+1927 EAIAY
-1932 NEFVKTGK
+1932 NDFIKSGN
-1940 FSIENLSNIIKFRLS
+1940 FSIENLSNILKFRLS
-1955 WIDAGYGIVLDG
+1955 WIDLGYGLVIDG
-1967 VISNCIDDTSL
+1967 VSSNYVQDVTM
-1978 VVKAMESAMP
+1978 VVKAIEIAMP
-1988 KASVSNIVLNGGE
+1988 KCVVANIALSGGE
-2001 EAYTNKIAAIYET
+2001 EAYANKIANIYNAKT
-2014 KSAELKS
+2014 SELKR

-2028 AKKAASKK
+2028 AKKAASRKL
-2036 ASVKA
+2036 SVKT
-2041 TGKPTGKGKNKK
+2041 TGKPSAKGKSKK
-2053 PSTATIIEE
+2053 TQVVVEE
-2062 TTIIDHEIEVALPEG
+2062 EIHSSEQIEVALPEG

-2083 TETGL
+2083 SETGL
-2088 VIELDAQ
+2088 IVELDAQ
-2095 DFKNLEESEKVIYT
+2095 DFKNLEESEKSIYT
-2109 KQFQYQLTQKVQS
+2109 KQLLYQQVQKIQA
-2122 LKVTLAKIKRIWDP
+2122 LKITLAKIKRIWDP
-2136 ETGLKQTL
+2136 DTGLKQTL
-2144 EPIVAEIIVS
+2144 DKVALEVTEDVVIASDSNNPVDETKTEPVDAPSFEAPIEG
-2154 DDNLPVEESKTDVV
+2154 PVEEMKVAD
-2168 DTPAFEATSDFPVE
+2168 EAN
-2182 ETKAIETNNSNTPDS
+2182 INSNTPDS
-2197 TGTLMQ
+2197 TGTLP
-2203 QDEIPVTISERP
+2203 QDDTPIILNDRPILFSEYSN
-2215 VLFNEYANSILP
+2215 VILP
-2227 LIESSW
+2227 IIQASW
-2233 IKPEPVAIETEAG
+2233 IKPDPESIPQPDTSGEQQLSTSVEASQEPVA
-2246 DISSEPVATEANP
+2246 
-2259 IINESESEPIVE
+2259 
-2271 EIKPKIE
+2271 E
-2278 IYGVINIP
+2278 IYGVIEIL

-2294 EILAKTMAL
+2294 EVLSKAMVL
-2303 LPPPN
+2303 LPPPY

-2325 IRKPV
+2325 IRKPL
-2330 PRGERKQIRN
+2330 PRGERKQINN
-2340 FAIIRMDP
+2340 FSIIRLDP
-2348 SSEESVQ
+2348 PSGEEVVV
-2355 ESAPAP
+2355 EEEVVAAAPV
-2361 APAPAPAGK
+2361 AGK
-2370 KGAPVVEAPPVV
+2370 KGAPAPVVEAPKV
-2382 KEPEPVPVS
+2382 ESEPVPVS
-2391 YRWVIDAFSSVQ
+2391 YRWIVDAFSSVQ
-2403 LKVKFTS
+2403 FKVKFTA
-2410 KNEGKFDSTLVF
+2410 KNEGKFDSNIGF
-2422 EVVGTSQTFSLYVSG
+2422 EVVGTNQTFSLYTSG

-2458 VSSEGP
+2458 VAPDGP
-2464 PPIKRFITSTNT
+2464 PPMKRFITSLNT
-2476 YSFGPILTFKKPEWR
+2476 YSFGPLLTFKKPDWR
-2491 NITSED
+2491 IITSDD
-2497 PEERTKLQLVTNTST
+2497 PEEQVKVQLVTNTNCDT
-2512 DIVRLS
+2512 VRLS

-2537 VRDVFI
+2537 IRDVFI
-2543 VEPNS
+2543 VEPNT
-2548 VELDEG
+2548 LDLEEG
-2554 ETKDVKIWAFPQSVK
+2554 ETKDVKVWAFPQLVK

-2574 LVACVSN
+2574 LVACISN

-2616 NECQDK
+2616 ADCQDK
-2622 KLIKD
+2622 KLVKD
-2627 LEAKLASLKE
+2627 LETKLASLKE

-2648 NKVENRTFEIKNTC
+2648 NKIENRTFELKNTC

-2673 DFNESPNI
+2673 DFKESTNVR
-2681 KITPMSGEVKV
+2681 ITPMSGEIKV
-2692 GSTQVI
+2692 GGSQVI
-2698 RIEFTSPEPKML
+2698 KVEFSSPDPLML
-2710 SGKFSLKFSDAE
+2710 TGKFSLKFSDAE

-2731 SVRKFAAV
+2731 SIRKFAAV
-2739 AEAYQITTVSLTST
+2739 AEAYKITTVSLTAA

-2760 EIDFGLVRVGDFAKQ
+2760 EIDFGLIRVGDYAKQ

-2784 YKIAYKVNIV
+2784 YKIAFKVNII
-2794 KPAIANLIKIE
+2794 KPAVANLLKIE

-2812 AGAAPAEIVATFCS
+2812 AGALPAELLVTFCS
-2826 ANGEVQ
+2826 VNGEIQ

-2840 IEISEPLTGESVAIF
+2840 IEISEPLTGETVDLF
-2855 PLYVNAE
+2855 PLYVSAQ

-2898 KFDFTFVVCAA
+2898 KFDFTFVVCSA
-2909 QSEIDEIDSLDPKA
+2909 QSEVDEIDSLDPKA

-2932 AALRKNELGENYL
+2932 AALRNKELGDNYL
-2945 EKVGGAGAGGK
+2945 EKVGATGGK

-2963 KGKGAPAAATPS
+2963 KGKGAPAAATNS
-2975 STSNPLVQDPD
+2975 SSSNPLVYDPD
-2986 SLAEAAVPDDPLVVG
+2986 GLTEVIVPEDPLVVG
-3001 AFTILGRVGVVQPG
+3001 AFTVLGRVGVVQAG

-3037 ICITGIDHHDAPAQ
+3037 ICITGIDHQDTPAQ
-3051 LLRSFEVTG
+3051 LLQSFEVSG
-3060 ESCIPAITNEDYESI
+3060 DSCVPAIINEDNDSI

-3082 SSLLDSGMSDG
+3082 SSLADSGMSDG

-3104 IYAEKENILAFGPVL
+3104 IFAEKEKILAFGPVL
-3119 CGQQGYKGACERIRI
+3119 CGQQGFKGACERIRI

-3148 MTPEKAAEAKGA
+3148 MSPEQLTELNKGA
-3160 SASAGAGAGKDAKG
+3160 AAAAPGKDAKG
-3174 KAPPPA
+3174 KAAPPA
-3180 KGGAPSSDAV
+3180 KGAPVEGTMS
-3190 PQMFT
+3190 QIFT

-3202 IPPHEHRFVNVY
+3202 IPPHEHRFVNIY
-3214 FNPLEIKTYKAVFV
+3214 FNPLEIKTYKSVFV
-3228 AKVEDAGTQTSASS
+3228 AKVDDAGTQTSATS

-3263 ISIDQPTTRLPSGA
+3263 ISIDQPTNRLPDGS
-3277 LSMEFGRT
+3277 LSLDFGRT
-3285 HINRSSKKKLIIRN
+3285 HINRSTKRLLTIRN

-3308 FDMSGDDDFFFPY
+3308 FDMTGDEDFIFPY
-3321 RGASLTIQP
+3321 KSASLTVQP

-3336 IISFAPK
+3336 VINFAPK
-3343 KVFTPTGERS
+3343 KVFTQTGERS
-3353 AQIKISVL
+3353 SQIKISVL

-3370 QLSGSSYACDATIDT
+3370 VLIGSSYACDATIDT
-3385 MSEEDSNTADND
+3385 MSEEDAIDVDRDRESEN
-3397 GEDTDKQKSHD
+3397 DKQKSHD
-3408 EVKFADINL
+3408 EVHFSDINL
-3417 ANGSSSTSH
+3417 ASGASSSSR
-3426 TIMIKSQSAYPLK
+3426 TIMIKSQSSYPLK
-3439 FELVA
+3439 FELSA
-3444 GEKSSKY
+3444 EEKGAKY
-3451 LTFSPCIGHLGPKG
+3451 LSFSPRVGHLGPKG
-3465 TREITM
+3465 TREITLTF
-3471 SFNASEPVKLEA
+3471 SASEPVKLEA
-3483 AEVSCILKR
+3483 TEVSCSLKR
-3492 IDYKLNPKLAVEGED
+3492 IEYKINPKFAVEGED
-3507 IEPDSSLWG
+3507 IQPDNSLWG
-3516 LWDDSMKSLRPA
+3516 LWDDSMKTVRSA
-3528 ADEDLKLIAEAAE
+3528 TDEDLKFISDAAE

-3546 NAEAAA
+3546 NAELAV

-3573 LVTTD
+3573 LITSDD
-3578 GSQMIN
+3578 GSQMIS
-3584 EIIEEPYS
+3584 EITDEPYS
-3592 ELVADA
+3592 ELITDA
-3598 EVQKVNFSCYG
+3598 EVQKLNVSCNG

-3614 KYSCEGNGENIPFRP
+3614 KYLCDGNGENIPFRP

-3637 HNFTF
+3637 HTFSF
-3642 KNDSD
+3642 KNECN
-3647 ISLPIKWSFDD
+3647 IALPIKWSFDD

-3668 GGQSRLPSRMGTAV
+3668 GGQSRLQSRLGTAS
-3682 TNQTKVPCPFFIEP
+3682 NATKIPCPFFIEP
-3696 EECEVP
+3696 EECDVP
-3702 AKGSQQFTLKFL
+3702 AKGSRQFTLKFL

-3732 PNPDAADEESA
+3732 PNAAATDGENT

-3758 PLCHFEIKENP
+3758 PLCHFEMKETP

-3774 RLPTLKNEIGLV
+3774 RLTTLKNEIGIV

-3791 GDLRVVEMESVGLRT
+3791 GDLRVVELESVGLRT

-3814 INPTSNNYE
+3814 INPTNDNYE

-3870 FKLPTAGVEQLFLF
+3870 FKLPNVGVEQLFLF
-3884 AGKVTEPKVYFSTS
+3884 AGKVTEPKVYFTTS

-3911 SSDVVYLENQEH
+3911 SSDTIYLENQEH
-3923 LPFNFS
+3923 LPFNFA
-3929 FDRTTL
+3929 FDRSTL
-3935 MQLEGPNGPVLDI
+3935 LQLEGPNGPILDI
-3948 QPKSGTVGPQGKFP
+3948 QPKAGTVGPQGKCP

-3971 EVVYNFNLQCE
+3971 EVAYNFNLQCD

-3995 GEGYAVHPIISLEQS
+3995 GEGYAVHPIILLEQN
-4010 EEQAVSGN
+4010 EEQAVAGN

-4025 VPAVNYADFGAV
+4025 SPAVNYADFGAV

-4080 HKGEEVSYN
+4080 HKGEEMSYN

-4131 FMQYDFGSCFITS
+4131 FMQYDFGPCFITS
-4144 PGGQTVIEETT
+4144 PGGQTVIGETT

-4206 DYLFIVPIVVNGTTK
+4206 DYVFVVPIVVNGTTK
-4221 VPVNITGKGIN
+4221 VPVNILGKGIN

-4246 FGVIN
+4246 FGTIN
-4251 VGSENRKTIALI
+4251 VGSETRKTIALI

-4277 SQHGSG
+4277 SQHGSSV
-4283 ILEDLSVAFYP
+4283 LEDLCVAFYP
-4294 KNEFTIGP
+4294 KNEFTIAP

-4351 SDSLPFGPVVLASQK
+4351 SDSLPFGPVVQASQK

-4430 AIPGISPLQLTCSGT
+4430 AIPGISPLQLTCSGS

-4461 LARKPEVKN
+4461 LARKAEAKS

-4480 WYVSPSLLGKDW
+4480 WYISPSLQGSDW
-4492 KIPYEL
+4492 KIPYEI

-4512 FPLSMSPAPKTE
+4512 FPLTMSIAPKAE
-4524 PAEGEPD
+4524 PAEGETD
-4531 TAHQGTVFVSLPDG
+4531 TAHQGTVFVALPDG

-4560 CAGTITIETAAKKA
+4560 CAGTMNVETAAKKA
-4574 STTSVKLNNW
+4574 TTTSIRLNNW

-4590 LLVSSELTEKACPAT
+4590 LLVSSDIIERACPAT

-4632 GTSKGVITF
+4632 GTSKATITF
-4641 TNASTGEYLFYNL
+4641 TNPSTGEYLFYNL
-4654 VAKTTMADVLETIN
+4654 IAKTTMADVLEVIN

-4682 VENPLPVDTVV
+4682 VENPLPADTIV

-4731 YRPLMPTKAP
+4731 YRPLMPTKSP
-4741 TEHLLTIIT
+4741 SEHLLTIIT

-4776 VPLGSIQ
+4776 VPLGTIQ
-4783 TETYKFRVFNS
+4783 AETYKFRVFNS

-4802 VTKPDTFTVVKSL
+4802 VTKPDTFNVVKSL

-4822 GWSGDEVSI
+4822 GWSGDEVSV

-4837 TEIGETIDTL
+4837 TEIGETTDTL
-4847 SISSPDGGE
+4847 TISSSEGGE
-4856 YICELVAICV
+4856 YLCELVAKCV
-4866 APVPQGPFNFTQGA
+4866 APVPQGPFNFMQGA
-4880 GATDIAFRNCF
+4880 GPIDIPFRNCF
-4891 STACSWTFSL
+4891 SSACAWTFSL

-4906 RLGAPNATVQPKTE
+4906 RFGTPNVTLQPKTE
-4920 GKCQIFF
+4920 GKCQIYF
-4927 EPKDE
+4927 EPKEE
-4932 HGTSPGTVVTAKLF
+4932 HGTVPGTVITAKLF

-4959 FYLKGTITGTSD
+4959 FYLKGTITGAATE
-4971 AGTKKK
+4971 AGGKKK

>member
-1 MLILIL
+1 MYIKFHIYNYI
-7 LLLSLL
+7 
-13 LLLAQIHSLVDIDV
+13 AQTHSLVDIDQ

-59 VARRIKLLQPESTFF
+59 VARRIKLLQPESPFF

-97 ICFVIKFKPQEVR
+97 ICFVVKFKPQEVR
-110 DYQYDLVCSTEREK
+110 DYQYDLICSTEREK
-124 FIVPIRAIGM
+124 FLVPIRAIGM

-176 NPSFT
+176 NPAFT

-203 NIAES
+203 HTANP

-218 KGIKCYISLSGT
+218 KGTKCYIALNGI

-239 TPSISLEPS
+239 TPSVSMEPS

-274 FSSSEDEENERQRL
+274 FAGDEEEDNERQRL
-288 LQEISRMESIEK
+288 LQEIARMETIEK
-300 TALKDR
+300 AALRDR
-306 IFNGVYS
+306 IFNGLYS
-313 VEGYGDTDDEAED
+313 VEGDYAEEGGDDD
-326 DEIPFAARADEASLI
+326 IPFAARADEAALV

-376 EMEVTVTF
+376 EMEITVTF
-384 RPDTAALFNCIAY
+384 RPDTAALFNCISY

-446 KGDITANWTFMS
+446 KGDIIANWTFMS
-458 SLTRFGNKFNF
+458 SLTRFGNKFKF

-509 MLVCQIKG
+509 MLVCQVKG
-517 HIVGPT
+517 HVVGPT
-523 FCFDINSINFG
+523 FCFDVNSISFG
-534 TVSYDYLHSRTLR
+534 TVSYDYLHSRNLR
-547 LVNTSKISM
+547 LVNTSKIPM

-562 PQDGTFIKKEF
+562 PQDGSFLKKEF

-631 RMATREIDF
+631 RLASRELDF

-652 MILYNVSDKVH
+652 MILYNGSDKVH

-691 PGDSMKVI
+691 PGDSMKVV

-708 LIKLPINVAVVGS
+708 LIKLPINIAVIGS

-747 WGNIECLREFP
+747 WGNIECLKEFP
-758 RTLRLFNDSLI
+758 RSLRIFNDSLI
-769 PASVKLFLKMAR
+769 PASLKLFLKMAR
-781 SKFDISMR
+781 SKFDLSIR
-789 ELSLAPKETFDLI
+789 ELTLAPKETYDLT

-843 QELSVI
+843 QELNVI

-857 TTWEKRIM
+857 TVWEKRIM
-865 LENKGRRPQQLQF
+865 LENKGRRPQQLLF

-886 NLFRLEQ
+886 NHTRAEEG
-893 AKKMSKDAT
+893 KKVGKDASRL
-902 KAPKSFA
+902 PKHLGPVA
-909 SFVPVC
+909 PVC
-915 TVTPAEITLR
+915 TVNPTEITLR

-933 FKGTSAVP
+933 FKGMSASA
-941 GPVSEMFILE
+941 GSISELFILE
-951 SKVGKDRAFKQIA
+951 SKVGKERAFKQIA
-964 QTEIKCEIINPLLE
+964 QTEIRCDIINPLLE

-989 YEKGHDPET
+989 YEKGLEPEI
-998 QRRDITL
+998 QKRDITL

-1029 HTLAPGQVAEVTID
+1029 HTLAPGQVAEVTIE
-1043 FDPMYLDDKTSHTV
+1043 FDPMYRDDKTSHTV
-1057 EKQLVIAY
+1057 EKQLIIAY

-1070 KDIIPLTG
+1070 KDIIPLVG
-1078 EIIFPNLKFE
+1078 EIIYPNLKFE
-1088 TQNVAFGSIL
+1088 TQNITFGSIL

-1106 VNATNWSQVVVE
+1106 VNTTNWSQVIVE
-1118 YEWTFFEGIDSKQP
+1118 YEWSFFEGIDNKQP
-1132 LKGLQKKGAK
+1132 VKAVQKKTTKTVA
-1142 SSGSSIVAP
+1142 SSVAAP

-1158 LPIRSVLQPGESETL
+1158 LPIRSVLQPGESENI
-1173 EFSMYGLPNGKFNG
+1173 EFSMYGLPDGKFNG
-1187 TALCSVEG
+1187 MAICSVEG

-1200 FYISG
+1200 FNISG
-1205 EASTVSFAVDK
+1205 EASTVSFSVDK
-1216 SLIDF
+1216 SIIDF
-1221 GKVIFTESK
+1221 GKVIFTDSK
-1230 TEELK
+1230 EEELK
-1235 IINNGRVA
+1235 ITNNGRVA
-1243 FNYDIK
+1243 FNYEIK
-1249 PSSTAAELIEIIP
+1249 PSVIAAELIEIT
-1262 PSGLVKAGETKTISL
+1262 PSSGQVKPGEIKSIMLV
-1277 VMHPAYACNIAETVF
+1277 VRPAYACNIAETLD

-1298 DAVPLVCYC
+1298 DPVQLVCYC
-1307 QGIFP
+1307 QGTFP
-1312 SAVASLPRQTRV
+1312 SVVVSLPRQLRV
-1324 GPYGETEGT
+1324 GPFGETEGPI
-1333 MSKFWDT
+1333 SQLWEN

-1345 VMSLVSPDLAMLP
+1345 ISALVSPNTLLLP
-1358 PPEDMLPP
+1358 PPEELLPP
-1366 PASGTTATAPIYHPP
+1366 PASGTTATAPVYHH
-1381 PIPNNILNNTSVEL
+1381 PIVNPLEQTLIEPV
-1395 STRVTKQP
+1395 STRGIKAPSQIKV
-1403 PQLKL
+1403 
-1408 EVEMQRMVL
+1408 EIEMQRIAL
-1417 CHLLANKVE
+1417 NHLMEKSVD
-1426 EKKIELGGMVQNPDQ
+1426 EKKIDSTLSVNADPSI
-1441 LVFAGLQ
+1441 FAGLQ
-1448 YFISKNIDLR
+1448 YFIAKNIELKR
-1458 SIVSAQ
+1458 IVSAQ
-1464 HLCDFGNV
+1464 YLCDFGNV
-1472 IIGQTKKRTFKITNV
+1472 IIGQTKKRVFKITNA

-1495 DLDSKAISSSGF
+1495 DLDTKAISSSGF
-1507 SVDPEKVV
+1507 SVDPDKVV
-1515 KLGENDSVDFTLK
+1515 KLAENDSVDFTLK

-1536 LGRKTVVLPLL
+1536 LGRKNSVLPIL

-1582 RAKRCFVRL
+1582 RAKRCFIRL
-1591 HNISPVVAN
+1591 HNTSPVVAN
-1600 WSFKPVAGKEES
+1600 WTFKPVAGKEES
-1612 KITIVPSSGVLKGGR
+1612 KITIMPSSGVLKGGR
-1627 KTIIYVEFIPGEA
+1627 KTIIYVEFIPSES
-1640 RKYLME
+1640 RKYVME
-1646 ANLKVDNNKNVK
+1646 AALKIDNNKNLK
-1658 VLKIVGEGFENQIKF
+1658 VLKMIGEGFDNHIKI
-1673 EPSHLEMGPIIP
+1673 EPSTLEMGPIIP
-1685 FSDGDEQV
+1685 FSDGDEQIV
-1693 VSLTNNSDVPV
+1693 TVTNNSDIPV

-1717 EEAMLSSLDIY
+1717 EDAVLSMLDIY
-1728 DGATNIFR
+1728 DGSTNIFR
-1736 SSIRYPGQ
+1736 ASVRYPGQ
-1744 PLPPEILAAYDRIKA
+1744 SLPPEVMEAYERIKA
-1759 AADKMAAEEAAA
+1759 AADKMAETIAT
-1771 AAAVASEEVVEGE
+1771 SEEEGIIQPEVED
-1784 GDKVVDT
+1784 GDKAPENVL
-1791 EIEKEES
+1791 ES
-1798 AKDNVILEVP
+1798 P
-1808 PVRTTGA
+1808 PIRNTQA
-1815 PRDEGLHQDIIVVG
+1815 PRDDGKHQDILVVG
-1829 PPISGVTTVA
+1829 PPLLGVTSVA

-1845 LQLPV
+1845 LQLTV
-1850 KKLDD
+1850 KKVDEMML
-1855 IMFEVASTDSELGL
+1855 EVASTDHEIGL
-1869 VARRC
+1869 IARRC
-1874 LNKLTEAERATIEKS
+1874 LKKLTEVEKASLTER
-1889 ENELL
+1889 ENELSAA
-1894 EVAEKSKADAA
+1894 AEKSKAEAA
-1905 DAFRKDKKNKGK
+1905 DAFKKDKKNKGN

-1932 NEFVKTGK
+1932 NDYMNGGN
-1940 FSIENLSNIIKFRLS
+1940 FSIENLSKILTFRLN
-1955 WIDAGYGIVLDG
+1955 WVDLGYGIVIDG
-1967 VISNCIDDTSL
+1967 VSSNYISDNSII
-1978 VVKAMESAMP
+1978 VKAIESAMP
-1988 KASVSNIVLNGGE
+1988 KAIIANIMLNGGE
-2001 EAYTNKIAAIYET
+2001 EAYANRIANIFSS
-2014 KSAELKS
+2014 KSSELQR
-2021 CLKDIDN
+2021 CLKDIEN
-2028 AKKAASKK
+2028 SKKSRK
-2036 ASVKA
+2036 ASVK
-2041 TGKPTGKGKNKK
+2041 TIGKSTGKGKSKK
-2053 PSTATIIEE
+2053 ISVPEEE
-2062 TTIIDHEIEVALPEG
+2062 TYSSSDQIEVALPEG

-2083 TETGL
+2083 LETGL
-2088 VIELDAQ
+2088 VVELDAQ
-2095 DFKNLEESEKVIYT
+2095 DFKNLEESEKQIYT
-2109 KQFQYQLTQKVQS
+2109 KQWTYQQVQKVQA
-2122 LKVTLAKIKRIWDP
+2122 LKIMLAKIKRIWDP
-2136 ETGLKQTL
+2136 KTGLKQTL
-2144 EPIVAEIIVS
+2144 DPVAS
-2154 DDNLPVEESKTDVV
+2154 NLPEDITAGENSNIPVDETKTDETNTEVV
-2168 DTPAFEATSDFPVE
+2168 TDPNLEPGV
-2182 ETKAIETNNSNTPDS
+2182 AIEGPIDEMKTTEVENCNNNNVANTLES
-2197 TGTLMQ
+2197 TDTLQ
-2203 QDEIPVTISERP
+2203 QDDAPITLNERP
-2215 VLFNEYANSILP
+2215 ILFSEYVNVILP
-2227 LIESSW
+2227 VIQGSW
-2233 IKPEPVAIETEAG
+2233 IKPEPENPVEPDAVVEQVENTVVDQAEDITEKVIE
-2246 DISSEPVATEANP
+2246 V
-2259 IINESESEPIVE
+2259 
-2271 EIKPKIE
+2271 
-2278 IYGVINIP
+2278 YGVIEIP

-2294 EILAKTMAL
+2294 DVLSKTMAL

-2325 IRKPV
+2325 IKKPF
-2330 PRGERKQIRN
+2330 PRGERKQIKN
-2340 FAIIRMDP
+2340 FSIIRLDP
-2348 SSEESVQ
+2348 SLGEEPVVE
-2355 ESAPAP
+2355 ESAPPVAAAAAAP
-2361 APAPAPAGK
+2361 PAK
-2370 KGAPVVEAPPVV
+2370 KGAPAPVVDAPPVA
-2382 KEPEPVPVS
+2382 ELEPVPVS
-2391 YRWVIDAFSSVQ
+2391 YRWVIEAFSSVQ
-2403 LKVKFTS
+2403 FKIKFTA
-2410 KNEGKFDSTLVF
+2410 KTEGKFDSSIAF
-2422 EVVGTSQTFSLYVSG
+2422 EVVGTNQIFSLYTSG

-2444 NDTSRSFFVKSIKN
+2444 NDSSRSFFVKFIKN
-2458 VSSEGP
+2458 VSADGP
-2464 PPIKRFITSTNT
+2464 PPMKRFITSTNT
-2476 YSFGPILTFKKPEWR
+2476 YSFGPLLSFKKPEWR
-2491 NITSED
+2491 SITSED
-2497 PEERTKLQLVTNTST
+2497 PEEQSKLQLVTNTST
-2512 DIVRLS
+2512 DVVRLS

-2537 VRDVFI
+2537 VRDVFV
-2543 VEPNS
+2543 VEPNT
-2548 VELDEG
+2548 VDLEEG
-2554 ETKDVKIWAFPQSVK
+2554 ETKDVKVWAFPQAVK

-2574 LVACVSN
+2574 LIACVSN
-2581 NPIPIK
+2581 NSIPIK
-2587 YDMKCW
+2587 YEMRCW

-2599 DVIGPWDEA
+2599 DIIGPWDEA

-2616 NECQDK
+2616 ADCQDK
-2622 KLIKD
+2622 KLVKD
-2627 LEAKLASLKE
+2627 LETKLASLKE

-2648 NKVENRTFEIKNTC
+2648 NKTENRTFELKNTC
-2662 LLPVTWEIDAG
+2662 MLPVTWEIDPG
-2673 DFNESPNI
+2673 DFNESANVR
-2681 KITPMSGEVKV
+2681 ITPMSGEIKV
-2692 GSTQVI
+2692 GATQVI
-2698 RIEFTSPEPKML
+2698 KVEFTSLDPIML
-2710 SGKFSLKFSDAE
+2710 TGKFSLKFSDAE
-2722 GGLQTNTRV
+2722 GGLQTNSRV
-2731 SVRKFAAV
+2731 TTRKFAVV
-2739 AEAYQITTVSLTST
+2739 AEAYKITTVSLTGA

-2760 EIDFGLVRVGDFAKQ
+2760 EIDFGLVRVGDYAKQ

-2784 YKIAYKVNIV
+2784 YKIAFKVNII
-2794 KPAIANLIKIE
+2794 KPAVANLIKIE
-2805 PMEGFIE
+2805 PMEGMIE
-2812 AGAAPAEIVATFCS
+2812 AGAPPAEIIVTFCS

-2832 LKQNKDVK
+2832 LQQNKDIR
-2840 IEISEPLTGESVAIF
+2840 IEISEPLTGESVDSF
-2855 PLYVNAE
+2855 PLYVSAQ

-2909 QSEIDEIDSLDPKA
+2909 QSEIDEIDSLDAKA
-2923 FACYAYGTP
+2923 FACYAFATP
-2932 AALRKNELGENYL
+2932 AALRKKELGESYL
-2945 EKVGGAGAGGK
+2945 EKVGAAAGGGK

-2963 KGKGAPAAATPS
+2963 KGKAAPSAPSGPS
-2975 STSNPLVQDPD
+2975 SSNPLVQDPD
-2986 SLAEAAVPDDPLVVG
+2986 ALGEPTAPDDPLVIG
-3001 AFTILGRVGVVQPG
+3001 AFTILGRVGVVQAG

-3023 FDPSGSQGTKEKLR
+3023 FDPSGSQSTKEKLR
-3037 ICITGIDHHDAPAQ
+3037 ICITGIDHQDTPAH
-3051 LLRSFEVTG
+3051 LLRSFEITG
-3060 ESCIPAITNEDYESI
+3060 DSCVPAIINEDNDSI

-3082 SSLLDSGMSDG
+3082 SSLAESGVSDG

-3104 IYAEKENILAFGPVL
+3104 IYAEKEKILAFGPVL
-3119 CGQQGYKGACERIRI
+3119 CGQQGFKGACERIRI

-3148 MTPEKAAEAKGA
+3148 MSTEQFAESTKAVGA
-3160 SASAGAGAGKDAKG
+3160 AATGKDAKG
-3174 KAPPPA
+3174 KAPPA
-3180 KGGAPSSDAV
+3180 KGGAPVAEIPAS
-3190 PQMFT
+3190 PIFT
-3195 VQPEVWE
+3195 VHPEVWE
-3202 IPPHEHRFVNVY
+3202 IPPHENRFVNIY
-3214 FNPLEIKTYKAVFV
+3214 FNPLEIKTYRSVFV
-3228 AKVEDAGTQTSASS
+3228 AKVDDAGTQTSTTS
-3242 KISQSGSSL
+3242 KISQAGSSL

-3263 ISIDQPTTRLPSGA
+3263 ISIDQPTNRLPDGSLA
-3277 LSMEFGRT
+3277 LDFGRT
-3285 HINRSSKKKLIIRN
+3285 HINRSSKRKLTIRN

-3308 FDMSGDDDFFFPY
+3308 FDMTGDDDFVFPY
-3321 RGASLTIQP
+3321 KSASLTVQP

-3336 IISFAPK
+3336 IISFSPK

-3353 AQIKISVL
+3353 SQIKISVL

-3370 QLSGSSYACDATIDT
+3370 VLNGTSYACDATIDT
-3385 MSEEDSNTADND
+3385 MSEEDNNVNLD
-3397 GEDTDKQKSHD
+3397 GDVDIDKQKLQD
-3408 EVKFADINL
+3408 EVRFADINL
-3417 ANGSSSTSH
+3417 SDGPSSSSH
-3426 TIMIKSQSAYPLK
+3426 TITIKSQSPYPLK
-3439 FELVA
+3439 FELTA
-3444 GEKSSKY
+3444 EEKGKQFLS
-3451 LTFSPCIGHLGPKG
+3451 FSPNVGHLGPKG
-3465 TREITM
+3465 TREITITF
-3471 SFNASEPVKLEA
+3471 SASEPVKLES
-3483 AEVSCILKR
+3483 AEVSCSLKR
-3492 IDYKLNPKLAVEGED
+3492 IEYKLNPKLAVEGED
-3507 IEPDSSLWG
+3507 VEPDSSLWG
-3516 LWDDSMKSLRPA
+3516 LWDSSMKTVRPA
-3528 ADEDLKLIAEAAE
+3528 SEDDVKFIADAAE

-3546 NAEAAA
+3546 NVEAAA

-3566 PDPCRLQ
+3566 PDPCRLH
-3573 LVTTD
+3573 LITTD
-3578 GSQMIN
+3578 DGAQMVS
-3584 EIIEEPYS
+3584 EITEEPYS
-3592 ELVADA
+3592 ELVDGA
-3598 EVQKVNFSCYG
+3598 EAQKVSVSCNG
-3609 SADIA
+3609 AADIA
-3614 KYSCEGNGENIPFRP
+3614 KYTCDGNGENVPFRP
-3629 TYLFQSAL
+3629 TYLFQSTL
-3637 HNFTF
+3637 HSFTF
-3642 KNDSD
+3642 TNESN
-3647 ISLPIKWSFDD
+3647 IALPIKWSFDD

-3668 GGQSRLPSRMGTAV
+3668 GGGQSRLPSRLGTAA
-3682 TNQTKVPCPFFIEP
+3682 TNGPKIPCPFFIEP
-3696 EECEVP
+3696 EECDVP

-3732 PNPDAADEESA
+3732 PNPAATESDSP

-3758 PLCHFEIKENP
+3758 PLCHFEIKETP

-3791 GDLRVVEMESVGLRT
+3791 GDLRVVEIESVGLRT

-3814 INPTSNNYE
+3814 INPTSDNYE

-3870 FKLPTAGVEQLFLF
+3870 FKLPTVGVEQLFLF

-3911 SSDVVYLENQEH
+3911 SSDTLYLENQEH
-3923 LPFNFS
+3923 LPFNFA
-3929 FDRTTL
+3929 FDRATL
-3935 MQLEGPNGPVLDI
+3935 LQLEGPNGPILDI
-3948 QPKSGTVGPQGKFP
+3948 QPKAGTVGPQGKFP
-3962 ITFLFKPSE
+3962 ITFLFKPNE
-3971 EVVYNFNLQCE
+3971 EVAYNFNLQCE

-3995 GEGYAVHPIISLEQS
+3995 GEGYAVHPIIVLEQS
-4010 EEQAVSGN
+4010 EEQAVAGN

-4025 VPAVNYADFGAV
+4025 SPAVNYADFGAV
-4037 QVLDSITKKFTVTNN
+4037 QVLDSISKKFTVTNN

-4067 NLTLSGGKMGGTL
+4067 SLTLSGGKMGGTL
-4080 HKGEEVSYN
+4080 HKGEEISYT

-4096 ECSLDGS
+4096 ECGLDGS

-4131 FMQYDFGSCFITS
+4131 FMQYDFGPCFITS

-4206 DYLFIVPIVVNGTTK
+4206 DYIFIVPIVVNGTTK
-4221 VPVNITGKGIN
+4221 VPVNIVGKGIN

-4251 VGSENRKTIALI
+4251 VGSETRKTIALI

-4277 SQHGSG
+4277 SQHGSSV
-4283 ILEDLSVAFYP
+4283 LEDMCVGFYP
-4294 KNEFTIGP
+4294 KNEFTIAP

-4366 MKKLSLENGGDLA
+4366 VKKLSLENGGDLA
-4379 ITFQWLES
+4379 ISFQWLES
-4387 TFGPHFSISPLSGKI
+4387 TFGPHFSISPLVGKI
-4402 GAGDEMTFDVIFKPQ
+4402 GAGDEMTFDVTFKPQ

-4453 MQTLRFDS
+4453 VQTLRFDS
-4461 LARKPEVKN
+4461 LARKAEAKS

-4480 WYVSPSLLGKDW
+4480 WYISPSLQGGDW

-4512 FPLSMSPAPKTE
+4512 FPLTMSVAPKTE
-4524 PAEGEPD
+4524 PAEGETD
-4531 TAHQGTVFVSLPDG
+4531 TAHQGTVFVALPDG
-4545 TARSYKLRGYAGPPE
+4545 TARSYKLRGYAGAPE
-4560 CAGTITIETAAKKA
+4560 CAGSINIETAAKKA
-4574 STTSVKLNNW
+4574 ATTSIKLNNW

-4590 LLVSSELTEKACPAT
+4590 LLVSSDITERACPAT

-4632 GTSKGVITF
+4632 GTSKATITF
-4641 TNASTGEYLFYNL
+4641 TNPSTGEYLFYNL
-4654 VAKTTMADVLETIN
+4654 VAKTTMADVLETVN

-4682 VENPLPVDTVV
+4682 VENPLPADTAVT
-4693 SMGSIAKPDEWWSC
+4693 MGSIAKPDEWWSC

-4731 YRPLMPTKAP
+4731 YRPLMPTKSP
-4741 TEHLLTIIT
+4741 SEHLLTIIT

-4761 LTATPATIRQTLKFD
+4761 LSATPATIRQTLKFD
-4776 VPLGSIQ
+4776 VPLGTIQ
-4783 TETYKFRVFNS
+4783 SETYKFRVFNS
-4794 TKCEYACK
+4794 SKSEYSCK
-4802 VTKPDTFTVVKSL
+4802 VTKPDAFTVVKTL
-4815 SVDAVSG
+4815 TVDAVSG
-4822 GWSGDEVSI
+4822 GWNGDEVSI

-4847 SISSPDGGE
+4847 TISSPEGGE
-4856 YICELVAICV
+4856 YLCELVAKCV

-4880 GATDIAFRNCF
+4880 GALDVPFRNCF
-4891 STACSWTFSL
+4891 STPCTWTFNL
-4901 DSSAF
+4901 DSTAF
-4906 RLGAPNATVQPKTE
+4906 RFGSPNVALQPKTE
-4920 GKCQIFF
+4920 GKCQLFF
-4927 EPKDE
+4927 EPKEE
-4932 HGTSPGTVVTAKLF
+4932 HGTTPGTIITAKLF
-4946 IQCSAKPDLSPWV
+4946 IQCSAKPDLPPWV
-4959 FYLKGTITGTSD
+4959 FYLKGTITGNADT
-4971 AGTKKK
+4971 GGKKK